1 MGRRLNEGLSTFGL
15 AHDMSVEN
23 FLNTYSDMVRP
34 SPLFLVLVP
43 QLDGIGA
50 GRVGSRVS
58 ELSRKPDTKLNTR
71 EQASDHV
78 CCYFCLELWIGSDQL
93 SQSSYPVTPW
103 SYEPNKPFS
112 SKLLF

>member
-1 MGRRLNEGLSTFGL
+1 MFGL
-15 AHDMSVEN
+15 AHGMSVEN

-71 EQASDHV
+71 EQASEHV

-93 SQSSYPVTPW
+93 PQSSYPVIPW
-103 SYEPNKPFS
+103 GYEPNKPFS